1 MECRLERATI
11 HYEETGKGRPLLALH
26 GCPLDGRSMAA
37 TIEPLSGRRK
47 GWRRIYPDLPGMRR
61 TKGPDLACLP
71 GPGAR
76 TSR

>member
-11 HYEETGKGRPLLALH
+11 HYEETGKGRPLPALR
-26 GCPLDGRSMAA
+26 GCPPDGRSMAA

-47 GWRRIYPDLPGMRR
+47 SLAADRPRPPRHGEVEGSR
-61 TKGPDLACLP
+61 LACVP

-76 TSR
+76 PSR